1 MVTYKYDA
9 WGNWINKSSASN
21 GTSLGDTLVIINPF
35 ISKGYYYDK
44 ETDWYY
50 LKSRYYCPKLSRFIN
65 MDSTNYLQPGQ
76 IDGINLFAYCGNDP
90 VLGYDPNGNFS
101 FKKLWRSIKK
111 GAKKIVNKI
120 VNHFLEKIKP
130 KRDYGFGFFET
141 QFSVGEID
149 KLWDASC
156 ENGVCTIN
164 MPSILNLFGVD
175 STVNFSL
182 GLTSENGFYFGI
194 GHSYET
200 ANGVVTTTWGQRIVP
215 YAFAYATVKAYNY
228 AANAYNYVK
237 EKVKSVD
244 WGVIGRKVL
253 IGVGIVAGVA
263 LVAFG
268 GWLVITAFSTAI
280 PLLIN
285 LAGVSAAVL
294 LYLNL

>member
-1 MVTYKYDA
+1 MV
-9 WGNWINKSSASN
+9 
-21 GTSLGDTLVIINPF
+21 LVV
-35 ISKGYYYDK
+35 SM
-44 ETDWYY
+44 T
-50 LKSRYYCPKLSRFIN
+50 
-65 MDSTNYLQPGQ
+65 
-76 IDGINLFAYCGNDP
+76 P

-182 GLTSENGFYFGI
+182 GLNSENGFYFGI

-228 AANAYNYVK
+228 SANAYNYIK

-244 WGVIGRKVL
+244 WGFINQVDWGNVVVVFVAAVFVTGLIIAFPYLAGLFAKVL
-253 IGVGIVAGVA
+253 AY
-263 LVAFG
+263 G
-268 GWLVITAFSTAI
+268 GTSF
-280 PLLIN
+280 LI
-285 LAGVSAAVL
+285 
-294 LYLNL
+294 YLNL

>member
-1 MVTYKYDA
+1 MMV
-9 WGNWINKSSASN
+9 
-21 GTSLGDTLVIINPF
+21 LVV
-35 ISKGYYYDK
+35 
-44 ETDWYY
+44 
-50 LKSRYYCPKLSRFIN
+50 N
-65 MDSTNYLQPGQ
+65 MT
-76 IDGINLFAYCGNDP
+76 P

-182 GLTSENGFYFGI
+182 GLNSENGFYFGI

-228 AANAYNYVK
+228 AANAYDFIK
-237 EKVKSVD
+237 EKVQSVD
-244 WGVIGRKVL
+244 WGVIGRSVWQGVKV
-253 IGVGIVAGVA
+253 VA
-263 LVAFG
+263 LSALIAGAVWGLIAVAPFALPVLAKVAAPVLASF
-268 GWLVITAFSTAI
+268 LV
-280 PLLIN
+280 
-285 LAGVSAAVL
+285 
-294 LYLNL
+294 YLNL